1 VTGAVARPL
10 ARPTYATSRGV
21 KSLNALGIVLM
32 ACAACAPE
40 PAPVTAAASP
50 AAPSSSP
57 SAAAAPPASSAPA
70 APPTPATVS
79 DVLATNR
86 AALDACY
93 AKARAASP
101 NLGRTSVE
109 MTFVIDPEGKPKTVD
124 LKYKH
129 RMEDRAKECL
139 RDAALS
145 LHFPASLQ
153 GSQTGTIVF
162 APPAQ

>member
-1 VTGAVARPL
+1 
-10 ARPTYATSRGV
+10 
-21 KSLNALGIVLM
+21 M
-32 ACAACAPE
+32 
-40 PAPVTAAASP
+40 TASGSP
-50 AAPSSSP
+50 AAPSSAP
-57 SAAAAPPASSAPA
+57 SAAAAPPASTAPA
-70 APPTPATVS
+70 PPPAPATVS
-79 DVLATNR
+79 DVLASNR

-93 AKARAASP
+93 SKARAASP

-109 MTFVIDPEGKPKTVD
+109 MTFAIDAEGKPKTVD

-145 LHFPASLQ
+145 LHFPVSLQ

-162 APPAQ
+162 APAAQ